1 MLKNKKFEGYL
12 LKNRIPG
19 VLLAVLMA
27 VFMILMAGKFELL
40 NRLNSKSYRTL
51 EEIENIS
58 DPYGNDV
65 KITVDRADYLGYD
78 YFVDSERQGGYY
90 ICQQNGRYAIL
101 LLKSNDE
108 VVLNYTVKGRMIA
121 GGDEYSAIIEGI
133 TKDMGIPASQLETR
147 MYPLIISEVDF
158 PRIYYNMMLLVLV
171 LTVLWAVYVLIRC
184 VYDVSCPW
192 RVHRVR
198 DALGKKAGKDTI
210 RDIDAQLR
218 YNLYYD
224 QYGIA
229 ITDKYFVC
237 HGIWHTDVV
246 ALDSIE
252 TFKKLRTSSNI
263 GVNKKVYKLLMVDV
277 DGVTYEQNFRSEREL
292 DEALTYLDG
301 DKRPSR

>member
-133 TKDMGIPASQLETR
+133 TKDMAIPASQLETR

-192 RVHRVR
+192 RVRRVR